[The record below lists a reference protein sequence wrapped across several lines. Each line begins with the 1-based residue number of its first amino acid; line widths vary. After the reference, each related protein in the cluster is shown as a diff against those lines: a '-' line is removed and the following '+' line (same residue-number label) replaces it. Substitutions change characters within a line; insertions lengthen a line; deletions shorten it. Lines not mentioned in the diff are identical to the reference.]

1 MTQDLRFPIGKFI
14 FPTAFSAIDTEKYLS
29 IIEELPEKLTNLVSD
44 LSDNQLDMSYRSQ
57 GWTIRQVVHHLVDSH
72 MNSYIRF
79 KLALTEENPTIR
91 PYFENHW
98 AELPDTFETPI
109 EVSLQLLKNLHQRWI
124 ILLKS
129 ISKKDLNRVFT
140 HPEMNTTITLWQ
152 NIALYAWHSE
162 HHLAHVKQALKTI
175 E

>member
-1 MTQDLRFPIGKFI
+1 MTQDLRFPIGEFI

>member
-1 MTQDLRFPIGKFI
+1 MNQDLRFPIGEFS
-14 FPTAFSAIDTEKYLS
+14 FPTAFSATDNEKYISVIEKLP
-29 IIEELPEKLTNLVSD
+29 EELIELVSN
-44 LSDNQLDMSYRSQ
+44 LSENQLDNSYRPE
-57 GWTIRQVVHHLVDSH
+57 GWTIRQVAHHLVDSH

-79 KLALTEENPTIR
+79 KLTLTEENPTIR
-91 PYFENHW
+91 PYFEDRW

-109 EVSLQLLKNLHQRWI
+109 EVSLQLLKSLHQRWV

-129 ISKKDLNRVFT
+129 ISKEDLNRIFT
-140 HPEMNTTITLWQ
+140 HPEMNATITLWQ

-162 HHLAHVKQALKTI
+162 HHLAHVKQALKTM